1 MVRYDFLPLNTW
13 FPVGFQWFPHGFH
26 AALSTNSMVSWW
38 FPYGFHWFLRQ
49 MDFSHGKNKEEFSY
63 GTTEFN
69 FRVLGQVSEPRSHH
83 GYTQARSWRPP
94 GEPHW
99 LFRKRFR
106 ALLQVSTRKTIT
118 WRTDQWAK

>member
-13 FPVGFQWFPHGFH
+13 FPIGFQWFPHGFH

-49 MDFSHGKNKEEFSY
+49 MDFSHGKNKEEFSC

-69 FRVLGQVSEPRSHH
+69 FRVLGQVSGGCWE
-83 GYTQARSWRPP
+83 GIVT
-94 GEPHW
+94 G
-99 LFRKRFR
+99 L
-106 ALLQVSTRKTIT
+106 
-118 WRTDQWAK
+118 